1 MEPGEGK
8 TQRESHQCLQTH
20 EGRAR
25 LDLHPIMITQTLS
38 TGSIAMT
45 SFKKKKKN
53 KPKQPTHLERNTPA
67 VSQIYYTPPSSR
79 GLSLLGGEN
88 EIQETKVIVLS
99 RGKR

>member
-8 TQRESHQCLQTH
+8 TQKESHQCLQTH

-45 SFKKKKKN
+45 SFKKKKK
-53 KPKQPTHLERNTPA
+53 K
-67 VSQIYYTPPSSR
+67 
-79 GLSLLGGEN
+79 
-88 EIQETKVIVLS
+88 
-99 RGKR
+99 